1 MSCVLQ
7 PNVRIES
14 RREEE
19 EEEEERKNQGKI
31 DIPFRASLNLII
43 LYQIIY
49 VK

>member
-19 EEEEERKNQGKI
+19 EEEERKNQGKI
-31 DIPFRASLNLII
+31 DVPFRASLNSII

>member
-14 RREEE
+14 RREE

-31 DIPFRASLNLII
+31 DIPFRASLNLIL

>member
-14 RREEE
+14 RREE